1 FVLISLFSIAAEAQ
15 ILKPATWSTKA
26 SKQNVSVG
34 EELDLIFLVDI
45 QKDWYLY
52 STDFDPDLGPMV
64 TEFTFEPNQTY
75 QLVGDI
81 QPIGAKEKY
90 DDLWQGNYTYF
101 TEKAEFRQTIK
112 VLKKDLVVR
121 GTYGYQVCTD
131 VDGKCIPFD
140 DEFEFAGFTVNA
152 SASGEEK
159 KVTAKE
165 LTSSRIE
172 DKHKV
177 SSEGDSIKTLEVKS
191 DTSGTVSE
199 IKTEQP
205 VASEEIG
212 DRQRQSLT
220 DRASNDPY
228 SLLGF

>member
-1 FVLISLFSIAAEAQ
+1 MRFLSYVLISLFSIAAEAQ

-45 QKDWYLY
+45 QEDWYLY

-121 GTYGYQVCTD
+121 GTYGYQV
-131 VDGKCIPFD
+131 
-140 DEFEFAGFTVNA
+140 
-152 SASGEEK
+152 
-159 KVTAKE
+159 
-165 LTSSRIE
+165 
-172 DKHKV
+172 
-177 SSEGDSIKTLEVKS
+177 
-191 DTSGTVSE
+191 
-199 IKTEQP
+199 
-205 VASEEIG
+205 
-212 DRQRQSLT
+212 
-220 DRASNDPY
+220 
-228 SLLGF
+228 